1 MLVETLQ
8 GESFAANCYIVAS
21 ETTRR
26 GLVIDPGVK
35 ADRIAE
41 TIKEHQ
47 ITPVYIVLTHAHI
60 DHCSALGI
68 VKETTGALFA
78 GFASNPAQSSPA
90 PRLFI
95 PGLTFTPFQ
104 LPFSPDRLLQHGD
117 TLIVDDI
124 CLTVLHTPGHSSDSI
139 CLAGHGALFSGDTLM
154 RGQIGASLPGLLPG
168 YDHRQLLESIH
179 HIILN
184 LPDDTIV
191 YPGHGSATT
200 IGKERLRVPPMLA

>member
-8 GESFAANCYIVAS
+8 GESFAANCYIIAS

-26 GLVIDPGVK
+26 GLIIDPGVK

-41 TIKEHQ
+41 TIKAQQ

-60 DHCSALGI
+60 DHCSALAI

-78 GFASNPAQSSPA
+78 GFASDPDHTSPV

-95 PGLTFTPFQ
+95 PGLTFTPYQ
-104 LPFSPDRLLQHGD
+104 LPFSPDLLLQHGD
-117 TLIVDDI
+117 TLTVDDI
-124 CLTVLHTPGHSSDSI
+124 CLTVLHTPGHSSDSL
-139 CLAGHGALFSGDTLM
+139 CLAGNGALFSGDTLM
-154 RGQIGASLPGLLPG
+154 RGQIGTSLPGLLPG
-168 YDHRQLLESIH
+168 YDRRQLLESIH

-184 LPDDTIV
+184 LPDETIV
-191 YPGHGSATT
+191 YPGHGSTTT
-200 IGKERLRVPPMLA
+200 IGKERLRVPPMPA